1 MEGKMDKVI
10 LTPEGKKQ
18 LEDRLTELKT
28 VKRAEVSKKIGIAR
42 EFGDLSEN
50 AEYDAA
56 KEEQGMIESE
66 IAEIEEKLRN
76 CEIIDKS
83 NLNTKVVSV
92 GSIVKVYDV
101 TFDEEIEYQIIG
113 STESDPFKGLISN
126 ESPVGRA
133 LIGKKK
139 GETVVVK
146 TNTGNVEYKILDIR
160 VK

>member
-1 MEGKMDKVI
+1 MEKVI
-10 LTPEGKKQ
+10 LTLEGKKQ
-18 LEDRLTELKT
+18 LEDRLIELKT

-92 GSIVKVYDV
+92 GSIVKLYDI

-126 ESPVGRA
+126 ESPVGKA
-133 LIGKKK
+133 LLGKKK
-139 GETVVVK
+139 GETINVK
-146 TNTGNVEYKILDIR
+146 TATGSVEYKILDIK